1 MVFIDYKIVHCCF
14 ELDMFSIKV
23 CLFAF
28 LVFFC
33 LCQLAC
39 MNSLKLRGEYTY
51 ARNFTLEV
59 IAAAELNSK
68 IESRLHIGVEVQTTI
83 K

>member
-1 MVFIDYKIVHCCF
+1 
-14 ELDMFSIKV
+14 
-23 CLFAF
+23 
-28 LVFFC
+28 
-33 LCQLAC
+33 